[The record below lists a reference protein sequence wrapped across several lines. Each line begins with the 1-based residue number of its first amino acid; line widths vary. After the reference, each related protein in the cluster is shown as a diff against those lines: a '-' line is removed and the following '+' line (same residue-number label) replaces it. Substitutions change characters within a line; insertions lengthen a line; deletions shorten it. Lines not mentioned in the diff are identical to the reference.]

1 MGSLLCF
8 SAVITPRRGRRIEYA
23 SLSLHLLGHKTPFSG
38 PLAAA
43 AVGEQHR
50 PRPCAK
56 GFELAHAAL

>member
-1 MGSLLCF
+1 M
-8 SAVITPRRGRRIEYA
+8 IIHRRGRRIEYA

-38 PLAAA
+38 LLAAA

-50 PRPCAK
+50 PRPCTK